1 MNTKLSHVVQ
11 AVYGTPWFILP
22 DTLRTIAQIVQLHVD
37 GGRLTSEE
45 VRARLEVAAAANG
58 PRRGGQVVSSVGVIP
73 IYGTIMPRATMMSE
87 YSGGATVQGITRAFR
102 ELLEDESVGSI
113 LFDVDSPG
121 GYVDGIEELATEIRN
136 ARGRKPMSAIADYTM
151 ASAAYYIGSQAD
163 EVIAS
168 PSALVGSIGCVLVH
182 TEYSKMDEQLGI
194 TSTVIRRPPAKADA
208 NQVEPLSEAAR
219 ASLDERVDDYYGQFV
234 DAVGKG
240 RGVTAAQVKAGYG
253 EGRVLTAARAKSAG
267 LVDRVD
273 TFDNTIR
280 RLATGKGPVS
290 RGTSAL
296 ERRVRIEHFDD
307 GGNPISAEEAM
318 RSLMAAPVI
327 DPVPE
332 PDPDP
337 DPPTEPTPDR
347 SKEAEAALALARA
360 RTR

>member
-1 MNTKLSHVVQ
+1 MKTKLDHVVQ
-11 AVYGTPWFILP
+11 AVFGTPWFILP
-22 DTLRTIAQIVQLHVD
+22 DTLRTIARIVQFHVD
-37 GGRLTSEE
+37 GGRLPPDEIRE
-45 VRARLEVAAAANG
+45 RLEVAAAASG

-73 IYGTIMPRATMMSE
+73 IYGTIMPRATMMSDF
-87 YSGGATVQGITRAFR
+87 SGGATVQGITRSFR

-113 LFDVDSPG
+113 LFDIDSPG
-121 GYVDGIEELATEIRN
+121 GYVDGIEELATEIRA

-163 EVIAS
+163 EVVAS
-168 PSALVGSIGCVLVH
+168 PSALVGSIGCLMVH

-194 TSTVIRRPPAKADA
+194 TSTIIRQPPAKAGA
-208 NQVEPLSEAAR
+208 NEIEPLSDEAR
-219 ASLDERVDDYYGQFV
+219 ANLDERVGDYYGQFV
-234 DAVGKG
+234 NAVAKG
-240 RGVTAAQVKAGYG
+240 RGVSAAQVKAGYG
-253 EGRVLTAARAKSAG
+253 QGRVLTADRAKAAG

-296 ERRVRIEHFDD
+296 EGRVRIEHFDAA
-307 GGNPISAEEAM
+307 GNPISADEAM
-318 RSLMAAPVI
+318 RSLAAAPVV

-337 DPPTEPTPDR
+337 VPPTEPTPDR
-347 SKEAEAALALARA
+347 SKDAQAALALARA
-360 RTR
+360 RAR